1 MNSSDLYMREP
12 GLQALVDDILSTNSK
27 ESRKAKYLLK
37 KLKMLRNNS
46 YPMSQQV
53 SGYGIN

>member
-1 MNSSDLYMREP
+1 MREP

-37 KLKMLRNNS
+37 NLKMLRNNS